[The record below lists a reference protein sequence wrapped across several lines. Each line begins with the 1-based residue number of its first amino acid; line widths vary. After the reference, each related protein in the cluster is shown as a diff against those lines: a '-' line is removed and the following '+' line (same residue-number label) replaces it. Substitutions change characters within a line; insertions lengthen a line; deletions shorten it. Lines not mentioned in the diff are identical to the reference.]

1 MKILSFAKINLG
13 LEVNKKRLDGFH
25 DLNMI
30 VQSVSLHDILNI
42 SITNDPEKIEVSCN
56 KFICDEESNLAYK
69 SAKMLFDI
77 FHPDFGVK
85 IYIEKNIPFGA
96 GLGGG
101 SSNAAA
107 VILYLNHILKL
118 NLSDE
123 QKINISSKIGSD
135 VPFFIFGGTLQCQ
148 GRGEL
153 IKVIDQLP
161 ECNILIR
168 EGKDKSFTSDAYK
181 KLDNLS
187 YFNDSDERVE
197 QLKSSIKSKDISSIS
212 NNCFNDF
219 ENIINVPD
227 GWHLTGS
234 GSASFKIVDRNFTLC
249 DNASIICKP
258 VSYGVKIIENNWN

>member
-13 LEVNKKRLDGFH
+13 LKVNKKRLDGFH
-25 DLNMI
+25 DLDMI
-30 VQSVSLHDILNI
+30 VQSVDLHDILHI
-42 SITNDPEKIEVSCN
+42 SIIDDPGKIEVSCN

-77 FHPDFGVK
+77 FHPDFGIK
-85 IYIEKNIPFGA
+85 IYIEKNIPFGS

-107 VILYLNHILKL
+107 IILCLNYILKL
-118 NLSDE
+118 NLPDE
-123 QKINISSKIGSD
+123 QKITIASKIGSD

-148 GRGEL
+148 GKGEL
-153 IKVIDQLP
+153 IKIIDQLP
-161 ECNILIR
+161 ECNILIK

-181 KLDNLS
+181 RLDNLF
-187 YFNDSDERVE
+187 YFDYSDKKIE
-197 QLKSSIKSKDISSIS
+197 QLKNSIKSKDINSIS

-219 ENIINVPD
+219 EKIINVPD

-234 GSASFKIVDRNFTLC
+234 GSASFKIIDRNFTFF
-249 DNASIICKP
+249 DNTSIICRP